1 MLRQLRGFG
10 HFPRRAGSTTAVSR
24 GSTVGNHDR
33 VDLDEVKGIGQCL
46 YADQYVGGLVVPEQR
61 CPGLLDHP

>member
-1 MLRQLRGFG
+1 
-10 HFPRRAGSTTAVSR
+10 
-24 GSTVGNHDR
+24 
-33 VDLDEVKGIGQCL
+33 VKGIGQCL